1 MRFSRVFEIF
11 FGYCGC
17 MLVIAGACWLLHV
30 HVAYL
35 RSNNHIRMHAK
46 VENVNCSISRII
58 TVQTWKYN
66 SLPEI

>member
-11 FGYCGC
+11 FGYYGC

-35 RSNNHIRMHAK
+35 RFNKHIKDACKSRERQLLNIMNNNGSSM
-46 VENVNCSISRII
+46 
-58 TVQTWKYN
+58 
-66 SLPEI
+66 EIQ

>member
-17 MLVIAGACWLLHV
+17 MLVIAVACWFLHV

-35 RSNNHIRMHAK
+35 MFKNHIRMHAR
-46 VENVNCSISRII
+46 VYNVNCSIS
-58 TVQTWKYN
+58 
-66 SLPEI
+66 